1 LQSGQKD
8 RASARV
14 GGLRRA
20 FAALVMVSYVGACAK
35 GPDSID
41 ARYVSPNTYQ
51 NWSCEQLVDE
61 KMRLTREVDRVS
73 GLQRENANADAAMMT
88 VGLIIFWPALIG
100 LAATKDRKEELSRLK
115 GEHEAVDLQV
125 KGKQCS
131 APAPGMPSV
140 PILASPETAAAVASA
155 AGSYKGKGRTD
166 AWCQTPTL
174 ELVLKGNEFEG
185 TFSELT
191 SGTPTSN
198 VKGTLMNNGIVELEF
213 KGRNENY
220 FSGKVDG
227 QLKADKLIVNFRLKA
242 AAACNYQFDLPRS

>member
-1 LQSGQKD
+1 MQMGQGH
-8 RASARV
+8 RAAARA
-14 GGLRRA
+14 GELRRA
-20 FAALVMVSYVGACAK
+20 LAVLVMASYLGACAK

-73 GLQRENANADAAMMT
+73 GLQRENANADVAMMT

-115 GEHEAVDLQV
+115 GEYEAVDLQV

-140 PILASPETAAAVASA
+140 PIPSTPETAAAVAASA
-155 AGSYKGKGRTD
+155 GTYRGKGRTD

-174 ELVLKGNEFEG
+174 DLVLKGNEFEG

-213 KGRNENY
+213 KGRNETY

-227 QLKADKLIVNFRLKA
+227 QMKAAVLIVNFRLKA
-242 AAACNYQFDLPRS
+242 ATACNYQFDLPRS

>member
-1 LQSGQKD
+1 M
-8 RASARV
+8 ARV
-14 GGLRRA
+14 RKLRHV
-20 FAALVMVSYVGACAK
+20 LVTLMVASHLAACAR

-115 GEHEAVDLQV
+115 GEYEAVDLQA

-140 PILASPETAAAVASA
+140 PISSTPQTVAVVAAA
-155 AGSYKGKGRTD
+155 AGNYKGKGKTD
-166 AWCQTPTL
+166 SWCQTPTL
-174 ELVLKGNEFEG
+174 ELTLKGNEFEG
-185 TFSELT
+185 IFSELA

-198 VKGTLMNNGIVELEF
+198 VKGTLSANGMVELEF

-220 FSGKVDG
+220 FSGKVGG
-227 QLKADKLIVNFRLKA
+227 QLQADKLIVNFRLRA
-242 AAACNYQFDLPRS
+242 ATACNYQFELPRS